1 MLITDRIAKVGG
13 ENHYVVY
20 DLATGNIIRL
30 FSREGNARLVYPL
43 VPTEENPVSP
53 YSFKKETYDN
63 GDIYVGEFYNGKRHG
78 YGVCYFANGDIW
90 YGRYEDGYRNGYGML
105 VTPDHRVSYG
115 KWLGD
120 TRFDE

>member
-1 MLITDRIAKVGG
+1 M
-13 ENHYVVY
+13 EVY
-20 DLATGNIIRL
+20 MEKYQLYNDIKTR
-30 FSREGNARLVYPL
+30 
-43 VPTEENPVSP
+43 T
-53 YSFKKETYDN
+53 N